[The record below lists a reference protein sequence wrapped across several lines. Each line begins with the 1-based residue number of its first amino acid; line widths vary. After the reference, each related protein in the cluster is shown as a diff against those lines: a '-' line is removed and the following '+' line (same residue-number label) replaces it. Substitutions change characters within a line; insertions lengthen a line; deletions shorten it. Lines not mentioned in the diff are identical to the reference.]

1 MDLSS
6 LKVTA
11 AEDGVDLWVRAR
23 PRASKSAVKG
33 VAEGALEVALAAPP
47 VDGEANEELVRFLAR
62 ALGVGK
68 RDVRIV
74 RGESG
79 RHKRLHIARIGE
91 GELRARLALLLVP

>member
-47 VDGEANEELVRFLAR
+47 VDGEANDELVRFLSR

-79 RHKRLHIARIGE
+79 RHKRLHIARIAE